1 MTRAGRNT
9 EVPPIFLATPPDAS
23 AHSRR
28 NPLACCPYSSYDS
41 TNNVLSN
48 ALNQYMAPGA
58 SRLSRPLLPGLDFD
72 APPALQE
79 AWPAEPQ
86 ARQDHRPR
94 TPEPVP
100 DARRGAPGEE
110 GQAPSPGPLFDR
122 PQGQPRFRDGA
133 DRAGEAAHS
142 TRPDGERC
150 PGDGTRGAT
159 EPPVSRVTD
168 LLDLSGAAFPRRSQS
183 LRPPSHTPGLGRAP
197 SKQSLLL
204 FGSPAAPPPE
214 ATNSTASEP
223 PLGTNASPHQAPSA
237 EPPQEDDLA
246 SASITSHPPLA
257 SGEKAKAKDILDAI
271 RTLKHLEHEGR
282 QANPDER
289 QALMR
294 FGGFG
299 PVALSLFPDPVTGSY
314 KDPAWQALG
323 ETLRMLL
330 SPEEY
335 ESAKRTT
342 FNAFYTSPTVIRAMH
357 EALGRLGVPREATV
371 LEPGCGTGNFM
382 ALAPQGMRFIGVEL
396 DSLSGRIARTLHPAH
411 DIRIE
416 NFRDTLLPEGC
427 IDAVIGNVPF
437 ADVKLEHRG
446 LRLSLHDFFFAKSI
460 DALKPGGVLAL
471 VTSHFTLDKQNAA
484 IREYLAEPRR
494 FPRRHSA
501 AVGRF

>member
-1 MTRAGRNT
+1 M
-9 EVPPIFLATPPDAS
+9 AS
-23 AHSRR
+23 VA
-28 NPLACCPYSSYDS
+28 PEM
-41 TNNVLSN
+41 
-48 ALNQYMAPGA
+48 ALVELQN
-58 SRLSRPLLPGLDFD
+58 RLSAESQTSWILAQPLSL
-72 APPALQE
+72 
-79 AWPAEPQ
+79 
-86 ARQDHRPR
+86 
-94 TPEPVP
+94 
-100 DARRGAPGEE
+100 
-110 GQAPSPGPLFDR
+110 
-122 PQGQPRFRDGA
+122 
-133 DRAGEAAHS
+133 
-142 TRPDGERC
+142 
-150 PGDGTRGAT
+150 
-159 EPPVSRVTD
+159 
-168 LLDLSGAAFPRRSQS
+168 RRSQS

-214 ATNSTASEP
+214 ATNSTASGP

-282 QANPDER
+282 PATPDER

-416 NFRDTLLPEGC
+416 NFRDT
-427 IDAVIGNVPF
+427 
-437 ADVKLEHRG
+437 
-446 LRLSLHDFFFAKSI
+446 
-460 DALKPGGVLAL
+460 
-471 VTSHFTLDKQNAA
+471 
-484 IREYLAEPRR
+484 
-494 FPRRHSA
+494 
-501 AVGRF
+501 